1 MYKRLLSVYS
11 VWADVEAITSAKVDD
26 LLRKISL
33 DVDMEN
39 APPMTPANTAEMQQ
53 PPPDNTNL
61 PNSVELQQHPPD
73 EDMEDETPITPAKAA
88 EMQQPPPDNTN
99 LPNSVE
105 LQQHP
110 PDEDLEDETPITPP
124 NAAEIQ
130 PPDNINPLN
139 SEMPPSSA
147 DESSYE
153 VLKPLPLST
162 LCPQCFGD
170 NPRAKFGHISI
181 DGNFQ
186 HKRFPTKKGADNK
199 YLELRDRRLFIDD
212 GTIPDVVNFHI

>member
-1 MYKRLLSVYS
+1 MQVPYLYRRLLFVYS
-11 VWADVEAITSAKVDD
+11 VWADVDAIMSAKVDD
-26 LLRKISL
+26 LLRKVSL
-33 DVDMEN
+33 GVDMEN
-39 APPMTPANTAEMQQ
+39 APPIAPANTAEMEQ
-53 PPPDNTNL
+53 PPPDNMNL

-73 EDMEDETPITPAKAA
+73 EDMVDEA
-88 EMQQPPPDNTN
+88 
-99 LPNSVE
+99 
-105 LQQHP
+105 
-110 PDEDLEDETPITPP
+110 PITPP
-124 NAAEIQ
+124 NTDFRPP

-139 SEMPPSSA
+139 IEMPPSSA

-153 VLKPLPLST
+153 ALKPLPLST

-170 NPRAKFGHISI
+170 NPRAEIGYISL

-212 GTIPDVVNFHI
+212 GTIPDVVSFHI